1 MKKILSKKI
10 LTSFFKSYFAAE
22 FAVGIILIFATVIA
36 ILFSNSSNSSLYFDF
51 FNQNFDLKISFL
63 AIEKKL
69 TLRDWIN
76 DALMAIFFFLVG
88 LELKSEVIKGELS
101 SKKKLA
107 LPLICAVGGVLL
119 PMLLFLLFNLKHPEN
134 LRGLAIACA
143 TDIAFAYGFIA
154 LFGKI
159 FSNSVKIFLVA
170 LAVIDDLIA
179 ILIIAFF
186 YTDNLQMNYLGYALI
201 ICLGLYFLNF
211 KKSTNWFFYLLLGIL
226 LWLMILK
233 SGVHATIAG
242 VLCALFIPFKVNKIN
257 FLEIIAHKIS
267 PVVNF
272 FILPVFAFGNSGV
285 DLSNFSFSRL
295 SSQLIISI
303 VIALFFG
310 KQIGVMLFAFV
321 SNKFFAI
328 KLPRGTNWL
337 EFYGVSL
344 FTGIGFTMSLF
355 IASLAFNQD
364 LARFDEAKIGV
375 IIGSLLSVISG
386 AIIAIILSKMPRK

>member
-10 LTSFFKSYFAAE
+10 LTSFFKTE
-22 FAVGIILIFATVIA
+22 FAVGVVLIFATIMA
-36 ILFSNSSNSSLYFDF
+36 ILFSNSNNSAFYFNF
-51 FNQNFDLKISFL
+51 FSQNFDLKISFL

-88 LELKSEVIKGELS
+88 LELKSEVVKGELS

-159 FSNSVKIFLVA
+159 FSDSVKIFLVA

-186 YTDNLQMNYLGYALI
+186 YTDNLQMQYLGYALI

-211 KKSTNWFFYLLLGIL
+211 KKSSNLFFYLLLGIL
-226 LWLMILK
+226 LWLMVLK

-242 VLCALFIPFKVNKIN
+242 VLCALFIPFKVNKVN
-257 FLEIIAHKIS
+257 FLENIAHKIS
-267 PVVNF
+267 PMVNF
-272 FILPVFAFGNSGV
+272 FIYQFLPLEIVA
-285 DLSNFSFSRL
+285 
-295 SSQLIISI
+295 LIC
-303 VIALFFG
+303 
-310 KQIGVMLFAFV
+310 
-321 SNKFFAI
+321 
-328 KLPRGTNWL
+328 
-337 EFYGVSL
+337 
-344 FTGIGFTMSLF
+344 
-355 IASLAFNQD
+355 
-364 LARFDEAKIGV
+364 KIL
-375 IIGSLLSVISG
+375 IY
-386 AIIAIILSKMPRK
+386 RN

>member
-1 MKKILSKKI
+1 MKKILSNTI
-10 LTSFFKSYFAAE
+10 LTSFFKSE
-22 FAVGIILIFATVIA
+22 IAVGIILIFATIIA
-36 ILFSNSSNSSLYFDF
+36 ILFSNSSNSSLYFEF
-51 FNQNFDLKISFL
+51 FNQNFDLKINFL
-63 AIEKKL
+63 GIEKKL

-88 LELKSEVIKGELS
+88 LELKSEAIKGELS

-107 LPLICAVGGVLL
+107 LPLICAVGGVLV

-134 LRGLAIACA
+134 FRGLAIACA

-159 FSNSVKIFLVA
+159 FSDSVKIFLVA

-186 YTDNLQMNYLGYALI
+186 YTDNLQMSYLGYGVI
-201 ICLGLYFLNF
+201 ICLGLYFLNL
-211 KKSTNWFFYLLLGIL
+211 KKSTNLLFYIVLGIL

-257 FLEIIAHKIS
+257 FLENIAHKIS

-285 DLSNFSFSRL
+285 DLSNFSFSQL
-295 SSQLIISI
+295 SSPLIISI
-303 VIALFFG
+303 IIALFFG

-321 SNKFFAI
+321 SNKFFVI

-364 LARFDEAKIGV
+364 LQRFDQAKIGV
-375 IIGSLLSVISG
+375 IIGSLLSVFFG
-386 AIIAIILSKMPRK
+386 ALIAIILSKMPRK